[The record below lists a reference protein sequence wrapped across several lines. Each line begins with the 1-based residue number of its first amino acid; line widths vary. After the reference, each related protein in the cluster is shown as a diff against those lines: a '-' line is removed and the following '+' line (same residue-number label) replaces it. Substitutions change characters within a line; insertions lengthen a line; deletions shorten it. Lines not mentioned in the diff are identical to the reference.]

1 MHMRLF
7 RRVRESWNRLRRLYD
22 QFIELAGDEYY
33 DIYPK
38 EDYDEEFS
46 DDDTS
51 KQG

>member
-7 RRVRESWNRLRRLYD
+7 RKVRESWNRWSRLYD
-22 QFIELAGDEYY
+22 KFIELAGEDYY